1 MTILDLGKK
10 RPEASYLGENFGE
23 RAWEG
28 AGVGERGGGDMK
40 HGLLK
45 VLRMLLLE
53 MKGEMMKRVN
63 YLLCHLCLRDSMGE
77 WLLLRPHQIHHH

>member
-40 HGLLK
+40 KGLLM

-53 MKGEMMKRVN
+53 TTSEMMKRVN
-63 YLLCHLCLRDSMGE
+63 YLLCHLYLKDSMVE
-77 WLLLRPHQIHHH
+77 